1 MDKPLI
7 LTVPPLFAGNTA
19 TIEWSAVEGANTYQ
33 LDRKINDES
42 GFTPIYGG
50 PNFSYLDFLP
60 ESATTATYRVQAAI
74 ERDQDWDELD
84 ALDRDFDTLD
94 ALDWA
99 WFLDYS
105 DFTIAETREVTPNR
119 PPIISG
125 QDSDIGTRYRGFDIT
140 FSAIDPDPN
149 NAITLSARL
158 NGTILFNMP
167 NAQQGAT
174 YTATITDAQIFE
186 MADQSRHSVVITAV
200 DNKGATSTRTYTFT
214 AVEDLVTTAV
224 FYVLRDGQPI
234 AKLTSIQQW
243 TDYLEVG
250 THRYVIRG
258 VDRYDNFSDSNEV
271 SVTIS
276 LNYATLAL
284 ASSPG
289 NYIDLIVRRNERPQ
303 VGQNYNTVYTE
314 TNYEGRDFPVF
325 EYSGQRRNSVSLG
338 FSTRTLA
345 EQATLFSMISHGVP
359 VVYRDLYDSRIVG
372 VIPELSNSNQGR
384 FRGQIHNAFID
395 FNVTIN
401 QCDFNEV
408 ISYD

>member
-1 MDKPLI
+1 MDRPSTLSI
-7 LTVPPLFAGNTA
+7 PSLHAGNTA
-19 TIEWSAVEGANTYQ
+19 LISWSEVIGANTYQ
-33 LDRKINDES
+33 LDRKINNEAS
-42 GFTPIYGG
+42 FSPIYSG
-50 PNFSYLDFLP
+50 PNVYYTDYLP
-60 ESATTATYRVQAAI
+60 ENATTATYRVQAAA

-84 ALDRDFDTLD
+84 ALDRDFDELD
-94 ALDWA
+94 SLDWM

-105 DFTIAETREVTPNR
+105 DFTTAETREAIPNR
-119 PPIISG
+119 PPVVSG
-125 QDSDIGTRYRGFDIT
+125 QDSDIGTRYRGFEII
-140 FSAIDPDPN
+140 FSATDPDPN
-149 NAITLSARL
+149 NIISLVVRL
-158 NGTILFNMP
+158 NGNLLFNMP
-167 NAQQGAT
+167 NAQQGAN
-174 YTATITDAQIFE
+174 YTVNVTDAQIFAME
-186 MADQSRHSVVITAV
+186 DQSRHSIIITAT
-200 DNKGATSTRTYTFT
+200 DNKGASAIRTYTFT

-224 FYVLRDGQPI
+224 FYVLRDGSPV

-271 SVTIS
+271 SITIS
-276 LNYATLAL
+276 LNHATLAL

-303 VGQNYNTVYTE
+303 VGQNYNMVYTE
-314 TNYEGRDFPVF
+314 THYEGRDFPVF
-325 EYSGQRRNSVSLG
+325 EYSSQRRNSVPLG

-372 VIPELSNSNQGR
+372 VIPELANSNQGR
-384 FRGQIHNAFID
+384 FRGQAYNAFID
-395 FNVTIN
+395 FNITIN

-408 ISYD
+408 IPYD